1 METPTTRPTA
11 SELLPSPAVPAGSP
25 AAGLPALF
33 QRLTGVLLFGLVGIV
48 LWLASD
54 IGVPPVLAPWTGRMQ
69 SFATVFLGIFVEALP
84 FLLAGVL
91 MSAVIALFITEEQ
104 INRFTPRNPVL
115 AAVSGAL
122 LGLAFPVC
130 ECGSIP
136 AARRLLTKG
145 VALPTGIAFVL
156 AAPVINPIV
165 IVSTYVA
172 FGSWEMVA
180 WRVGLTLLI
189 AVLVGLVIGVAVAP
203 EQVLAHGVLNPA
215 ICTHPDH
222 DHGHAHGH
230 HHHDHDHDHDH
241 VHSHDH
247 HDHSHAPARG
257 ESNLRRV
264 LTHANAEFFE
274 MARFLIAGA
283 MLAAAL
289 QTLVPQQALLALG
302 GGEVISILVMMAL
315 AVVLSV
321 CSTVDSFIALSFVNT
336 FTPGAIMA
344 FLVFGPMIDIK
355 STLMLTTTFKRH
367 IVAIIALLTFL
378 LSLLAGII
386 INFYFS

>member
-1 METPTTRPTA
+1 METPTTRPTPP
-11 SELLPSPAVPAGSP
+11 ELLPSPAVPH
-25 AAGLPALF
+25 AARLPALV
-33 QRLTGVLLFGLVGIV
+33 QRLTGAILFGLIGVV

-91 MSAVIALFITEEQ
+91 ISAVIALFITEEQ

-189 AVLVGLVIGVAVAP
+189 AVLVGLVIGVAVSPA
-203 EQVLAHGVLNPA
+203 QVLAHGVLAPA
-215 ICTHPDH
+215 VCNHPDH
-222 DHGHAHGH
+222 DHSHAHGH
-230 HHHDHDHDHDH
+230 HHHHDHDHA
-241 VHSHDH
+241 HSHSHHH
-247 HDHSHAPARG
+247 HDHSHAAASG

-264 LTHANAEFFE
+264 LNHANVEFFE

-289 QTLVPQQALLALG
+289 QTLFPQQALLALG
-302 GGEVISILVMMAL
+302 GGMVISILVMMAL

-367 IVAIIALLTFL
+367 IVAILALLTFL
-378 LSLLAGII
+378 LALLSGII

>member
-1 METPTTRPTA
+1 
-11 SELLPSPAVPAGSP
+11 
-25 AAGLPALF
+25 
-33 QRLTGVLLFGLVGIV
+33 
-48 LWLASD
+48 
-54 IGVPPVLAPWTGRMQ
+54 MQ

-104 INRFTPRNPVL
+104 INRFSPRNPVL

-122 LGLAFPVC
+122 LGLVFPVC

-172 FGSWEMVA
+172 FGSWEMVV

-203 EQVLAHGVLNPA
+203 EQVLAHGVLAPA
-215 ICTHPDH
+215 SCTHPDH
-222 DHGHAHGH
+222 DHSHAHGQHH
-230 HHHDHDHDHDH
+230 HHHDHHAH
-241 VHSHDH
+241 HSHDH
-247 HDHSHAPARG
+247 HDHSHASASG

-264 LTHANAEFFE
+264 LNHANVEFFE

-289 QTLVPQQALLALG
+289 QTLFPQQALLALG
-302 GGEVISILVMMAL
+302 GGMVISILVMMAL

-378 LSLLAGII
+378 LSLLSGII